1 VLASEIG
8 PQGLAEH
15 ELAVGDLPQ
24 KEVRDAVLTRGAD
37 DEVRVGHF
45 GVVEVSGNGLL
56 GDTAHPGVDEA
67 LHCIHQ
73 LSPAAVVEGDGEGQ
87 TSVAPGHLLGVVH
100 QANKSPWYPPVTSAD
115 EPDAHVPLMHLVAT
129 VDEDLLVE
137 PEQELNLVGRSS
149 PVLGREGVHRE
160 PPDTQVVG
168 ALENVEQRLLTGGV
182 ALGTGQPPLLGPTAV
197 TVHDACDVHGDRSGI
212 QVGRKHLRNLPP
224 PHPRSVAQP
233 ARRVLAMSTADEVSI
248 ALEEVTGALPGG
260 GEVRGGQRSMALETA
275 EAIDTEQHLVIQAGT
290 GTGKTLAYLI
300 PAILSGR
307 RTVVATWSKALQDQ
321 MERSDL
327 PVLVRHL
334 DRSFSHAVLKGWDNY
349 VCHERLDQIRET
361 GGQRALD
368 GVADGSDSTQ
378 VDSILEWSETS
389 VSGDRADLPF
399 EPTAAAWSSVSVGT
413 DDCIGL
419 SECPFASGCRPARA
433 RQRARE
439 ADICITNHHLYAV
452 DVALN
457 GMLLDHPDNPH
468 ELVIFDEAHQLEEVF
483 TASFGFQLT
492 AGRFRWLARLAKA
505 ALKPD
510 EPAGGLDDAA
520 TRFSTWLADNPDR
533 RLVADTYSDLDPVLD
548 LAETRVDRVLVAAR
562 QAVRDISRGN
572 DDPATQ
578 RERRRLTRLV
588 NAGSTLIG
596 DIRFTR
602 ELLRKPSEH
611 SPAGRSVAADDHLT
625 WVEHSGTRTVLRVAP
640 IEVGPRLASDLWPL
654 RTAVLTSATLPVNL
668 PARLGLPD
676 PATSTV
682 DSPFDYETQSLLYC
696 PTRIPNP
703 SEDETGWSTAMLTEL
718 EYLIQASGGRTLALF
733 TSWRRL
739 QAAASAIRPLVPY
752 PILEQGDLPART
764 LLEEFAADESSCLF
778 ATRSF
783 WQGIDVPGPSL
794 GLVVIDRIPFPRP
807 DEHLTRAWRDRAGLD
822 GWGAVDL
829 PLGALRLAQGV
840 GRLIRSRTDHGVAA
854 VLDPRLSAA
863 RYSGA
868 LLAALPPMRRT
879 SDPEEAVSFLESLF
893 S

>member
-1 VLASEIG
+1 
-8 PQGLAEH
+8 
-15 ELAVGDLPQ
+15 
-24 KEVRDAVLTRGAD
+24 
-37 DEVRVGHF
+37 
-45 GVVEVSGNGLL
+45 
-56 GDTAHPGVDEA
+56 
-67 LHCIHQ
+67 
-73 LSPAAVVEGDGEGQ
+73 
-87 TSVAPGHLLGVVH
+87 
-100 QANKSPWYPPVTSAD
+100 
-115 EPDAHVPLMHLVAT
+115 
-129 VDEDLLVE
+129 
-137 PEQELNLVGRSS
+137 
-149 PVLGREGVHRE
+149 
-160 PPDTQVVG
+160 
-168 ALENVEQRLLTGGV
+168 
-182 ALGTGQPPLLGPTAV
+182 
-197 TVHDACDVHGDRSGI
+197 
-212 QVGRKHLRNLPP
+212 
-224 PHPRSVAQP
+224 
-233 ARRVLAMSTADEVSI
+233 MSTADEVSI

-260 GEVRGGQRSMALETA
+260 GEVRRGQRSMALEIA
-275 EAIDTEQHLVIQAGT
+275 EAIDTEHHLVIQAGT

-307 RTVVATWSKALQDQ
+307 RTVIATWSKALQDQ

-327 PVLVRHL
+327 PMLVNHL
-334 DRSFSHAVLKGWDNY
+334 DRIFSHAVLKGWDNY
-349 VCHERLDQIRET
+349 VCHERLDQIRAP
-361 GGQRALD
+361 GRQQALD
-368 GVADGSDSTQ
+368 GLADGSDDTQ
-378 VDSILEWSETS
+378 VDSILEWADTS

-399 EPTAAAWSSVSVGT
+399 EPTPATWSSVSVGT

-419 SECPFASGCRPARA
+419 AECPFAAECRPARA
-433 RQRARE
+433 RQRARD
-439 ADICITNHHLYAV
+439 ADICITNHHLYAI

-492 AGRFRWLARLAKA
+492 AGRFRWLARLARP
-505 ALKPD
+505 ALKQAD
-510 EPAGGLDDAA
+510 LAAGLDDAV

-533 RLVADTYSDLDPVLD
+533 RLVADACSDLDPVLD
-548 LAETRVDRVLVAAR
+548 LAETRIDRVLVAAR
-562 QAVRDISRGN
+562 KAVRDIDQNN
-572 DDPATQ
+572 DDPGTQ

-596 DIRFTR
+596 DIRFAR
-602 ELLRKPSEH
+602 ELLRKLGEH
-611 SPAGRSVAADDHLT
+611 TSAGQTVVGDNHLA
-625 WVEHSGTRTVLRVAP
+625 WVERSGTRMVLRVAP

-654 RTAVLTSATLPVNL
+654 RTAVLTSATLPINL
-668 PARLGLPD
+668 PARLALPEPD
-676 PATSTV
+676 TSTV

-696 PTRIPNP
+696 PTHIPSP
-703 SEDETGWSTAMLTEL
+703 SEDEPGWSAAMLTEL
-718 EYLIQASGGRTLALF
+718 EFLIRAGGGRTLALF

-739 QAAASAIRPLVPY
+739 QTAATAIRPLVPY
-752 PILEQGDLPART
+752 RILEQGDLPART

-854 VLDPRLSAA
+854 VLDPRLSVA

-868 LLAALPPMRRT
+868 LLTALPPMRRT
-879 SDPEEAVSFLESLF
+879 SDPEEAATFLGSLF

>member
-15 ELAVGDLPQ
+15 KFAVGDLPE
-24 KEVRDAVLTRGAD
+24 KKVRDAVLARGAD

-45 GVVEVSGNGLL
+45 GVVEVPGNGLL
-56 GDTAHPGVDEA
+56 GDTPDPGVHEA
-67 LHCIHQ
+67 LHGIDQ
-73 LSPAAVVEGDGEGQ
+73 LGPAPVVERHGEGQ
-87 TSVAPGHLLGVVH
+87 AAVAPGHLLGVVY
-100 QANKSPWYPPVTSAD
+100 QANESPWHPPVASAD
-115 EPDAHVPLMHLVAT
+115 EPDAHVSLMHLVAT

-149 PVLGREGVHRE
+149 PVLGGERVHRE

-168 ALENVEQRLLTGGV
+168 SLENVEERLLAGGV
-182 ALGTGQPPLLGPTAV
+182 ALRAGQAPLLGPTAV
-197 TVHDACDVHGDRSGI
+197 AVHDACDVHGDPSGI
-212 QVGRKHLRNLPP
+212 QIGREHLRNLPP
-224 PHPRSVAQP
+224 RCLRSVAQS
-233 ARRVLAMSTADEVSI
+233 ARRVLLMSTADEVSI

-260 GEVRGGQRSMALETA
+260 GEVRRGQRSMALEIA
-275 EAIDTEQHLVIQAGT
+275 EAIDTEHHLVIQAGT

-307 RTVVATWSKALQDQ
+307 RTVIATWSKALQDQ

-327 PVLVRHL
+327 PMLVNHL
-334 DRSFSHAVLKGWDNY
+334 DRTFSHAVLKGWDNY
-349 VCHERLDQIRET
+349 VCHERLDQIRAP
-361 GGQRALD
+361 GRQQALH
-368 GVADGSDSTQ
+368 GLADGSDDTQ
-378 VDSILEWSETS
+378 VDSILEWADTS

-399 EPTAAAWSSVSVGT
+399 EPTPATWSSVSVGT

-419 SECPFASGCRPARA
+419 AECPFAAECRPARA
-433 RQRARE
+433 RQRARD
-439 ADICITNHHLYAV
+439 ADICITNHHLYAI

-492 AGRFRWLARLAKA
+492 AGRFRWLARLARP
-505 ALKPD
+505 ALKQAD
-510 EPAGGLDDAA
+510 LAAGLDDAA

-533 RLVADTYSDLDPVLD
+533 RLVADACSDLDPVLD
-548 LAETRVDRVLVAAR
+548 LAETRIDRVLVAAR
-562 QAVRDISRGN
+562 KAVRDIDQNN
-572 DDPATQ
+572 DDPGTQ

-596 DIRFTR
+596 DIRFAR
-602 ELLRKPSEH
+602 ELLRKLGEH
-611 SPAGRSVAADDHLT
+611 TSAGQTVVGDNHLA
-625 WVEHSGTRTVLRVAP
+625 WVERSGTRMVLRVAP

-654 RTAVLTSATLPVNL
+654 RTAVLTSATVPINL
-668 PARLGLPD
+668 PARLALPEPD
-676 PATSTV
+676 TSTV

-696 PTRIPNP
+696 PTHIPSP
-703 SEDETGWSTAMLTEL
+703 SEDEPGWSAAMLTEL
-718 EYLIQASGGRTLALF
+718 EFLIRAGGGRTLALF

-739 QAAASAIRPLVPY
+739 QTAATAIRPLVPY
-752 PILEQGDLPART
+752 RILEQGDLPART

-868 LLAALPPMRRT
+868 LLTALPPMRRT
-879 SDPEEAVSFLESLF
+879 SDPEEAATFLGSLF